1 MPVSAINK
9 KNKLLDFSYSDPSPF
24 VNSDYDT
31 MAKVMGSK
39 NPLNTTNTPVDDL
52 YGVTPAAY
60 QKGKGTILPVHMAV
74 RARYSMNISHY

>member
-1 MPVSAINK
+1 
-9 KNKLLDFSYSDPSPF
+9 
-24 VNSDYDT
+24 

-39 NPLNTTNTPVDDL
+39 NPLTTSPPLDDL